1 MIWQAVAKR
10 FSPDCTVHGESQQS
24 RPTQPFYPA
33 PALYS
38 WLGIE
43 SLSASDGW
51 LSEETKMAKPVA
63 KFRAGPVSA
72 AIWENEITVN
82 GKKGVMLKAS
92 VERRFKDKD
101 GQWKS
106 SNSFSRNEI
115 PLAVYCLQK
124 SFEHIIGAQQEDDSV
139 EAEAVTDSQA

>member
-1 MIWQAVAKR
+1 
-10 FSPDCTVHGESQQS
+10 
-24 RPTQPFYPA
+24 
-33 PALYS
+33 
-38 WLGIE
+38 
-43 SLSASDGW
+43 
-51 LSEETKMAKPVA
+51 MAKPVA

-82 GKKGVMLKAS
+82 GKKTVILKAS

-106 SNSFSRNEI
+106 STSFGRNEI

-124 SFEHIIGAQQEDDSV
+124 SFEHIIGAEKDDSV
-139 EAEAVTDSQA
+139 EEEAVD